1 MMYLNEDDEE
11 GFSTLEEGLTVTYD
25 VFKYGNWSINPINL
39 LCLTVTYDVFK
50 LLYYISIK
58 SDLIRLTVTYDV
70 FKYKFNSLSLIEKY
84 TFNSNIWC
92 I

>member
-1 MMYLNEDDEE
+1 MWQKSLQE
-11 GFSTLEEGLTVTYD
+11 S
-25 VFKYGNWSINPINL
+25 
-39 LCLTVTYDVFK
+39 LTVTYDVFK

-84 TFNSNIWC
+84 TFNSNI
-92 I
+92 

>member
-1 MMYLNEDDEE
+1 MMYLNEGDEE

-50 LLYYISIK
+50 
-58 SDLIRLTVTYDV
+58 
-70 FKYKFNSLSLIEKY
+70 
-84 TFNSNIWC
+84 
-92 I
+92 